1 MKKFIVRRVLLGAMI
16 LFFVSMIIYS
26 IERALPTSYVEGRA
40 RDMSMKQGAK
50 PYDELVAE
58 LNAAY
63 GLDKPVL
70 EGYFIWLG
78 KAVHGEFGESWIFH
92 QPVTQKFASVI
103 WYSFALA
110 LAAFLLEIIIAIPL
124 GILSATKQYSRIDYA
139 VTVFALIGISLP
151 SFFFATIL
159 KWIFSINLKWV
170 DLYGIVS
177 RMHES
182 YGSVGKILDMA
193 QHMILPVITLTI
205 VSVGSLMRYTR
216 TNMLEVLNADYIRTA
231 RAKGVPEKKVVSH
244 HAFRNTLIPI
254 ITILGKY
261 TSEPVRWCDDHRNTI
276 PDSGDRIYFLP
287 GTNPGRYSVY
297 HVLYGISGIPDT
309 NRQSDRRYPVRS
321 GGSKSTSKLGGKT

>member
-58 LNAAY
+58 LNASY

-70 EGYFIWLG
+70 EGYFVWLG
-78 KAVHGEFGESWIFH
+78 KAFHGEFGESWIFH
-92 QPVTQKFASVI
+92 QPVTQKFANVI
-103 WYSFALA
+103 WYSFALSA
-110 LAAFLLEIIIAIPL
+110 VAFVLEIMIAIPL
-124 GILSATKQYSRIDYA
+124 GIISATKQYSKADYA

-159 KWIFSINLKWV
+159 KWIFSINLGWF
-170 DLYGIVS
+170 DLYGIVG
-177 RMHES
+177 RMHET
-182 YGSVGKILDMA
+182 YGSVGKVLDMA
-193 QHMILPVITLTI
+193 KHMVLPIVTLTI

-231 RAKGVPEKKVVSH
+231 RAKGLPEKKVIYH

-254 ITILGKY
+254 ITILGSSLPGLFGGAMITETLFQIPGIGY
-261 TSEPVRWCDDHRNTI
+261 TSYQCLVQGDIPFTMFYMTFLAVLTLLGNLLADILYAVADPRVRIN
-276 PDSGDRIYFLP
+276 
-287 GTNPGRYSVY
+287 
-297 HVLYGISGIPDT
+297 
-309 NRQSDRRYPVRS
+309 
-321 GGSKSTSKLGGKT
+321 

>member
-50 PYDELVAE
+50 PYDELVEE

-92 QPVTQKFASVI
+92 QPVKQKFASVI

-110 LAAFLLEIIIAIPL
+110 LASFLLEIIIAIPL
-124 GILSATKQYSRIDYA
+124 GIISATKQYSRIDYA

-177 RMHES
+177 RMHD
-182 YGSVGKILDMA
+182 Y
-193 QHMILPVITLTI
+193 
-205 VSVGSLMRYTR
+205 
-216 TNMLEVLNADYIRTA
+216 ADYRKCWFPYA
-231 RAKGVPEKKVVSH
+231 LYQNQYAGGSECRLYPYCQSERCSGKKGGFSSCIPQYSDSDH
-244 HAFRNTLIPI
+244 HHPW
-254 ITILGKY
+254 KY
-261 TSEPVRWCDDHRNTI
+261 TSEPVRWSDDHRDFV
-276 PDSGDRIYFLP
+276 PDSGNWIYLLP
-287 GTNPGRYSVY
+287 GINSGRYSVY
-297 HVLYGISGIPDT
+297 HVLYGISGISDI
-309 NRQSDRRYPVRS
+309 NRQSDRRYPVRC
-321 GGSKSTSKLGGKT
+321 GRSKGTSKLGGKT

>member
-58 LNAAY
+58 LNASY

-70 EGYFIWLG
+70 EGYFVWLG
-78 KAVHGEFGESWIFH
+78 KAIHGEFGESWIFH

-124 GILSATKQYSRIDYA
+124 GIISATKQYSRIDYA

-159 KWIFSINLKWV
+159 K
-170 DLYGIVS
+170 
-177 RMHES
+177 
-182 YGSVGKILDMA
+182 
-193 QHMILPVITLTI
+193 
-205 VSVGSLMRYTR
+205 
-216 TNMLEVLNADYIRTA
+216 
-231 RAKGVPEKKVVSH
+231 
-244 HAFRNTLIPI
+244 
-254 ITILGKY
+254 
-261 TSEPVRWCDDHRNTI
+261 
-276 PDSGDRIYFLP
+276 
-287 GTNPGRYSVY
+287 
-297 HVLYGISGIPDT
+297 
-309 NRQSDRRYPVRS
+309 
-321 GGSKSTSKLGGKT
+321 

>member
-92 QPVTQKFASVI
+92 QPVKQKFASVI

-110 LAAFLLEIIIAIPL
+110 LASFLLEIIIAIPL
-124 GILSATKQYSRIDYA
+124 GIISATKQYSRIDYA

-182 YGSVGKILDMA
+182 YGSVGKVLDMA

-231 RAKGVPEKKVVSH
+231 RAEGVP
-244 HAFRNTLIPI
+244 
-254 ITILGKY
+254 
-261 TSEPVRWCDDHRNTI
+261 DQ
-276 PDSGDRIYFLP
+276 
-287 GTNPGRYSVY
+287 YS
-297 HVLYGISGIPDT
+297 DF
-309 NRQSDRRYPVRS
+309 
-321 GGSKSTSKLGGKT
+321 